1 MDIETKTETK
11 VTESKKLFNFFRADA
26 YGEAD
31 QEMTTPYLVMIEG
44 LIEAG
49 KFKLNISKMD
59 QVLEESCGC
68 YELIAKKIIK
78 NSIAFQY

>member
-1 MDIETKTETK
+1 
-11 VTESKKLFNFFRADA
+11 
-26 YGEAD
+26 
-31 QEMTTPYLVMIEG
+31 MTTPYLAMIEG

-59 QVLEESCGC
+59 QVLEERCSC

-78 NSIAFQY
+78 K